1 MLALVSVVLLI
12 FKFKNMKK
20 VSVIIPCFNH
30 APFLENS
37 VKSALD
43 QNYQNIEV
51 IIANDGS
58 TDNSLEVA
66 NKLASLDKR
75 VRVLTRENRG
85 VVATRNEAIAM
96 STGDY
101 ILPLDADDYLA
112 SNDVIEAMAEALD
125 NDPEIVLVF
134 GNYQSFGAI
143 SSFVRSQL
151 GDISKLLIKDFIPA
165 TSMFTRE
172 VFDKVGGYSD
182 RMIGGYEYW
191 EFVIRVTNSGK
202 IHKIEKTIYFYRTQ
216 PISRNTEADKIKETL
231 FENIINN
238 NNAIYS
244 MNVADVILNM
254 QKEIN
259 FYRKS
264 LKSQRK
270 IKKIMAFGLLFQLI
284 INGVLIFSLIN

>member
-1 MLALVSVVLLI
+1 
-12 FKFKNMKK
+12 MKK

-30 APFLENS
+30 APFLESS

-75 VRVLTRENRG
+75 VRVLTRENKG

-101 ILPLDADDYLA
+101 ILPLDADDYFA
-112 SNDVIEAMAEALD
+112 SNDVIEHMVKALD

-134 GNYQSFGAI
+134 GNYQNFGII
-143 SSFVRSQL
+143 SSLSKPQL

-182 RMIGGYEYW
+182 RMIGGYEDW
-191 EFVIRVTNSGK
+191 DFVIGVANSGK
-202 IHKIEKTIYFYRTQ
+202 LHKIEKTIYFYRTQ
-216 PISRNTEADKIKETL
+216 AVSRNTEADKIKENL

-238 NNAIYS
+238 NKEIYS
-244 MNVADVILNM
+244 KNLKSVLLNM
-254 QKEIN
+254 QKEVN
-259 FYRKS
+259 LYRKR

-270 IKKIMAFGLLFQLI
+270 LKKIMAFGLLFQLI
-284 INGVLIFSLIN
+284 INAILIFALIN